1 MSNICNGKGEC
12 LIQTNYENKYEKNNL
27 VCNHNCQP
35 KKCSNYILCNT
46 MAPEWYF
53 GCHSGMCMNCDMNTV
68 KGKLE
73 D

>member
-12 LIQTNYENKYEKNNL
+12 LIQTNYENKYEKNQNL

-35 KKCSNYILCNT
+35 KKCPLCNKK
-46 MAPEWYF
+46 APEWYF
-53 GCHSGMCMNCDMNTV
+53 ECHAGVCMNCNMNTV

-73 D
+73 N